1 MFATQVANRCITET
15 GVVNMSTHSEEIALI
30 AIATVNPD
38 LRAWKKQIRSEFRA
52 RHKEYGSIL
61 LLILLPIIVNLVSA
75 WLAKWIF
82 KERPESMEHLRR
94 EAIVAL
100 RS

>member
-15 GVVNMSTHSEEIALI
+15 GVVNMSIHSEEIALI

-38 LRAWKKQIRSEFRA
+38 RRAWKTQIRSEFRA

-82 KERPESMEHLRR
+82 KERPESMEHLRL
-94 EAIVAL
+94 EAIAAL
-100 RS
+100 KS